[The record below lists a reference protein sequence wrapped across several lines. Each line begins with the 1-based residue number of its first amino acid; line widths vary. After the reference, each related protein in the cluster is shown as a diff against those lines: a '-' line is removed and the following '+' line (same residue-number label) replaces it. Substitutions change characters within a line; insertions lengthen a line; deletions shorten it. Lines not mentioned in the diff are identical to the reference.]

1 MKIKICGIT
10 NIEDAICACE
20 SGADALGF
28 VFYEKSP
35 RYISPEKAAQIIAEM
50 PPFVQSVGLFVNKSA
65 DEINKIAAIS
75 QIDLAQIHFEMTQ
88 DQLSKLKI
96 KHLKV
101 VRATQKS
108 DILNFENEYKIIDAF
123 VDNFG
128 GEGKRLSLEWFENID
143 CSKIIIAGGLDE
155 KNLAELARFGFYG
168 VDVSSGVEISKGIK
182 SHEKIINFI
191 KVANEIT

>member
-10 NIEDAICACE
+10 NLEDAICACT

-35 RYISPEKAAQIIAEM
+35 RYIKPEDASKIIEKM
-50 PPFVQSVGLFVNKSA
+50 PPFVQSVGLFVNHSA
-65 DEINKIAAIS
+65 DKINEIAKIS
-75 QIDLAQIHFEMTQ
+75 GIDLAQIHFEMSENE
-88 DQLSKLKI
+88 LLKLQI

-101 VRATQKS
+101 VRATEKC
-108 DILNFENEYKIIDAF
+108 DVLKFEHEYKIIDAF
-123 VDNFG
+123 VDSFG
-128 GEGKRLSLEWFENID
+128 GEGKRLNLEWFENIN

-155 KNLAELARFGFYG
+155 QNLTELAGFGFYG

-182 SHEKIINFI
+182 SHQKIINFI
-191 KVANEIT
+191 KAANEIS

>member
-10 NIEDAICACE
+10 NLEDAICACT

-35 RYISPEKAAQIIAEM
+35 RYIKPEDAAKIIEKM
-50 PPFVQSVGLFVNKSA
+50 TPFVQSVGLFVNHSA
-65 DEINKIAAIS
+65 DEINEIAKIS
-75 QIDLAQIHFEMTQ
+75 GIDLAQIHFEMSENE
-88 DQLSKLKI
+88 LLKLQI

-108 DILNFENEYKIIDAF
+108 DVLNFEHEYKIIDAF
-123 VDNFG
+123 VDSFG
-128 GEGKRLSLEWFENID
+128 GEGKRLNLEWFENIN

-155 KNLAELARFGFYG
+155 QNLTELAGFGFYG

-182 SHEKIINFI
+182 SHQKIINFI
-191 KVANEIT
+191 KAANEIS

>member
-50 PPFVQSVGLFVNKSA
+50 PPFVQSVGLFVNKNA

-155 KNLAELARFGFYG
+155 KNLAELAGFGFYG

-191 KVANEIT
+191 KAANEIT

>member
-10 NIEDAICACE
+10 NLEDAICACT

-35 RYISPEKAAQIIAEM
+35 RYIKPEDAAKIIAKM
-50 PPFVQSVGLFVNKSA
+50 PPFVQSVGLFVNHSA
-65 DEINKIAAIS
+65 DKINEIAKIS
-75 QIDLAQIHFEMTQ
+75 GIDLAQIHFEMSENE
-88 DQLSKLKI
+88 LLKLQI

-108 DILNFENEYKIIDAF
+108 DVLNFEHEYKIIDAF
-123 VDNFG
+123 VDSFG
-128 GEGKRLSLEWFENID
+128 GEGKKLNLEWFENID

-155 KNLAELARFGFYG
+155 QNLTELAGFGFYG

-191 KVANEIT
+191 KAANEIS

>member
-50 PPFVQSVGLFVNKSA
+50 PPFVQSVGLFVNKNA

-155 KNLAELARFGFYG
+155 KNLAELAGFGFYG

-191 KVANEIT
+191 KAANEIA

>member
-155 KNLAELARFGFYG
+155 KNLAELAGFGFYG

-191 KVANEIT
+191 KAANEIT

>member
-10 NIEDAICACE
+10 NLEDAICACT

-35 RYISPEKAAQIIAEM
+35 RYIKPEDAAKIIAKM
-50 PPFVQSVGLFVNKSA
+50 PPFVQSVGLFVNHSA
-65 DEINKIAAIS
+65 DEINEIAKIS
-75 QIDLAQIHFEMTQ
+75 GIDLAQIHFEMSENE
-88 DQLSKLKI
+88 LLKLQI

-108 DILNFENEYKIIDAF
+108 DVLNFEHEYKIIDAF
-123 VDNFG
+123 VDSFG
-128 GEGKRLSLEWFENID
+128 GEGKKLNLEWFENID

-155 KNLAELARFGFYG
+155 QNLTELAGFGFYG

-191 KVANEIT
+191 KAANEIS

>member
-10 NIEDAICACE
+10 NLEDAICACT

-35 RYISPEKAAQIIAEM
+35 RYIKPEDAAKIIEKM
-50 PPFVQSVGLFVNKSA
+50 TPFVQSVGLFVNHSA
-65 DEINKIAAIS
+65 DEINEIAKIS
-75 QIDLAQIHFEMTQ
+75 GIDLAQIHFEMSENE
-88 DQLSKLKI
+88 LLKLQI

-108 DILNFENEYKIIDAF
+108 DVLNFEHEYKIIDAF
-123 VDNFG
+123 VDSFG
-128 GEGKRLSLEWFENID
+128 GEGKKLNLEWFENID

-155 KNLAELARFGFYG
+155 QNLTELAGFGFYG

-182 SHEKIINFI
+182 SHQKIINFI
-191 KVANEIT
+191 KAANEIS